1 MSGANA
7 KEKAPTDNSR
17 GFNLVEPGGIEPPS
31 ASPLQT
37 DLHTYPPYLDLTP
50 DLAGRQAG
58 QRRVTLP
65 LAVEPS
71 NPAQLA
77 ILCK

>member
-1 MSGANA
+1 MHAEKKKPRLIPVGA
-7 KEKAPTDNSR
+7 SI
-17 GFNLVEPGGIEPPS
+17 LVEPGGIEPPS